1 MAADQEEQ
9 LLGPWMAV
17 ALVVG
22 NIIGAGIFL
31 LPAALAP
38 LGQNAIYGWLL
49 TIGGALCLAWVFAQ
63 LAARIDGGPYAYV
76 REAAGELPAFMVM
89 WSYWISIWAG
99 IPALAI
105 AAVSYGSSIVPGLG
119 GPIVAPAAAI
129 ASVWLFTLVNM
140 RGARS
145 AGAVQVVTTALKLL
159 PLIAVVVVAAVLLG
173 RGVESAALT
182 ATAVT
187 PGAIASAAA
196 LALFA
201 MLGFESAALAAGKVR
216 NAVNVVPKATIRGTA
231 LVGLIYLV
239 ACTAVLFLLSGKQAG
254 MSPAPFADAISP
266 VLGPVAGTL
275 IAVFAVISALGCLNG
290 WVLCSGEVPLALA
303 RSGIFPRWLAVTTSI
318 GTPVRAQVVSSLVA
332 TALIAS
338 NYSRS
343 MAGLFAFVILVTTVM
358 SLVLYFACAGSAL
371 SMIAR
376 GRVRAPLLGSAA
388 LLGLIFSLWAM
399 WGAGA
404 EASLWGLSL
413 LATGLPIW
421 AVMRFS
427 RRREANRGLATA
439 PAAPPE
445 SAA

>member
-1 MAADQEEQ
+1 MT
-9 LLGPWMAV
+9 V
-17 ALVVG
+17 ALVIG
-22 NIIGAGIFL
+22 NIVGAGIFL

-38 LGQNAIYGWLL
+38 FGHNAIYGWLL

-63 LAARIDGGPYAYV
+63 LAARIEGGPYEYV

-105 AAVSYGSSIVPGLG
+105 AAVSYGSSLVPALG
-119 GPIVAPAAAI
+119 GPIAAPAAAI
-129 ASVWLFTLVNM
+129 SAVWLFTLVNM
-140 RGARS
+140 RGART
-145 AGAVQVVTTALKLL
+145 AGLVQLATTALKLI

-173 RGVESAALT
+173 GGTESAAMST
-182 ATAVT
+182 SAVT
-187 PGAIASAAA
+187 PGAIAAAGT

-201 MLGFESAALAAGKVR
+201 MLGFESAALASAKVR
-216 NAVNVVPKATIRGTA
+216 NAIKVVPKATIAGTA
-231 LVGLIYLV
+231 MVGVLYLV
-239 ACTAVLFLLSGKQAG
+239 ACTAVLFLLPGERAAA
-254 MSPAPFADAISP
+254 SPAPFADAISP
-266 VLGPVAGTL
+266 VLGSAAGSL
-275 IAVFAVISALGCLNG
+275 IAVFAIISALGCLNG

-303 RSGIFPRWLAVTTSI
+303 RSGIFPRWLAATTSI

-343 MAGLFAFVILVTTVM
+343 MAGLFSFIILVTTVM
-358 SLVLYFACAGSAL
+358 SLVLYFACAGAAL
-371 SMIAR
+371 SMMAR

-388 LLGLIFSLWAM
+388 VLGLIFTMWAM

-404 EASLWGLSL
+404 EATVWGLSL

-421 AVMRFS
+421 ALMRIS
-427 RRREANRGLATA
+427 RRRETSRAAAEQPDAPRA
-439 PAAPPE
+439 PAA
-445 SAA
+445 